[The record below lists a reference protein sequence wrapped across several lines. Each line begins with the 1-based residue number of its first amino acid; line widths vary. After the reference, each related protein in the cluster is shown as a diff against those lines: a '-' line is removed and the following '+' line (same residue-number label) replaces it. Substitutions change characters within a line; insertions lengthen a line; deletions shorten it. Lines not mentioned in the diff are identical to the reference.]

1 MLFTTL
7 QFLVFFIIV
16 FVAYWFICGKNVKIQ
31 NVLLLVASYVFYG
44 IAEWRMLP
52 LLIITTIVF
61 YWLGLQISKNL
72 GNKKA
77 DFFKVCGVVL
87 GVGTLLYF
95 KYFNFFIQS
104 FADLF
109 NAIGLHTNLHT
120 FNIIM
125 PLGVSYF
132 TFKLISYVIEVNRT
146 KMEACKDFVAFANY
160 VSFFPTIMSGPIDR
174 PNGFLAQLSVK
185 RSFQYPLSM
194 EGFQQILWGLFK
206 KVVIADNL
214 AIYVNYVWT
223 NYQTASSS
231 SFIVAMVFYLF
242 QLYADFSGY
251 SDMAIGVAKLMGF
264 KVTPNFHYP
273 FFTTNIAEFWRRWH
287 MSLTSWVTDYVFTP
301 LNIKF
306 RDFGNW
312 GIFWAILINM
322 VIIGLWHGA
331 NWTYAVFGVYQAL
344 LYIPLIV
351 SGRMNKRQKIKIN
364 KIGLPSI
371 LDLLKMAGV
380 FLMFAFGT
388 VIIRANDVSHAIDMI
403 VSMFTNKFLVWPQST
418 SIWNLIFIVLLLLIE
433 WFQKDKEFPL
443 QFSET
448 FYDDKKKTLFII
460 DLVICF
466 FIITLGYCG
475 SNTFIYFQF

>member
-7 QFLVFFIIV
+7 EFLIFFVIV
-16 FVAYWFICGKNVKIQ
+16 FIAYWFICGKNVKIQ
-31 NVLLLVASYVFYG
+31 NVLLLLASYVFYG

-52 LLIITTIVF
+52 LLIVTTIVF

-72 GNKKA
+72 DNKKA
-77 DFFKVCGVVL
+77 DYYKVCGVVL

-109 NAIGLHTNLHT
+109 NAIGLQTNLHT

-174 PNGFLAQLSVK
+174 PNGFLQQLTLK
-185 RSFQYPLSM
+185 RNFKYSLGM

-214 AIYVNYVWT
+214 AIYVNDIWT

-251 SDMAIGVAKLMGF
+251 SDMAIGIAKLMGF

-273 FFTTNIAEFWRRWH
+273 FFTVNIAEFWRRWH

-306 RDFGNW
+306 RDLGNW

-364 KIGLPSI
+364 RIGLPSV
-371 LDLLKMAGV
+371 LDVMKMAGV
-380 FLMFAFGT
+380 FLLFAFGT
-388 VIIRANDVSHAIDMI
+388 VIIRANDVPHAWDMI
-403 VSMFTNKFLVWPQST
+403 CSLFTNQFLVLPKGT
-418 SIWNLIFIVLLLLIE
+418 SLWNLFFIVSLLTVE
-433 WFQKDKEFPL
+433 WIQREKEFPL
-443 QFSET
+443 QFSEEVNNR
-448 FYDDKKKTLFII
+448 KGLLLMI
-460 DLVICF
+460 DMILCF
-466 FIITLGYCG
+466 FIVTLG
-475 SNTFIYFQF
+475 NTGANAFIYFQF